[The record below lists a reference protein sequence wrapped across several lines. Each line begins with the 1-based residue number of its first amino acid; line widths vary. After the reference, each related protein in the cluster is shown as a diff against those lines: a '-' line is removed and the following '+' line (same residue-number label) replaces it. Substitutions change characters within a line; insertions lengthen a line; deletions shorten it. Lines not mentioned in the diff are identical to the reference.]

1 MIYICG
7 YEWMVS
13 IGSCKNLN
21 PKNQAKKIQTH
32 TFNKTHLVVVVKK
45 LLTKLEEGEVSR
57 QAVNSSSREKSEK
70 VKKFLDCQNFC
81 SDRHAHTH

>member
-21 PKNQAKKIQTH
+21 PKTKQKNTDTH
-32 TFNKTHLVVVVKK
+32 FQQNTLGGGCKK

-57 QAVNSSSREKSEK
+57 QAVNSSSREKSE
-70 VKKFLDCQNFC
+70 
-81 SDRHAHTH
+81 